1 MAKAVTTI
9 AVKDRMA
16 DVLNLGGF
24 ELGGKTTELLKQ
36 TEMRASHLYKQAHEI
51 EHTTATVKELLS
63 QAQGGCGES

>member
-16 DVLNLGGF
+16 DVLNLGGL
-24 ELGGKTTELLKQ
+24 ELGGKTELLKQ